1 MKTETNDDNRSPLT
15 AETINQV
22 YQDALADPSLLST
35 LNVDELLSTLETN
48 KNDYLENK
56 TLNGILFKS

>member
-1 MKTETNDDNRSPLT
+1 METRDDIHSPLT

-56 TLNGILFKS
+56 TLNGITDD